1 MVLWEPTITVRVN
14 GVVEALLPTVSC
26 SPVGLVPKVRSTV
39 WGSRRTLAVS
49 VSPPLSVA
57 VSCSSIQ
64 AGYSW
69 SGAVNEPL
77 ATPLKSWTAWVWQS
91 VGAAQWCRISDQ
103 DSLVAGRVPSWGSL
117 AWPEKPMVSPTVQVR
132 VGVGVSMTAVGGEFP
147 AAIVTERGR

>member
-1 MVLWEPTITVRVN
+1 MAGPVQGLGQGAAMVLWEPTITVRVN

-26 SPVGLVPKVRSTV
+26 SPVGLEPKVRSTV
-39 WGSRRTLAVS
+39 WGSSRTLAVS

-69 SGAVNEPL
+69 SGAENEPL

-91 VGAAQWCRISDQ
+91 VGVAQWCRISDH
-103 DSLVAGRVPSWGSL
+103 DSLVAASVPSWASL
-117 AWPEKPMVSPTVQVR
+117 A
-132 VGVGVSMTAVGGEFP
+132 
-147 AAIVTERGR
+147 